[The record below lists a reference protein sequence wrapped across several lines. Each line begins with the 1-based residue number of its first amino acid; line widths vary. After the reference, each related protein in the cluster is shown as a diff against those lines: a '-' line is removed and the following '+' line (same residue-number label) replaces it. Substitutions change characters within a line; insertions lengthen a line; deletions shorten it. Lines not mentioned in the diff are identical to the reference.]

1 MKVIVV
7 EHERIECDGRVRNGE
22 LAVCYRED
30 LVIVGNV
37 ESWWGCSCS
46 VGRVVGKYV
55 RVAGSDEY
63 IGGATVR
70 REDHFCRV
78 NCEYAVYG
86 IVCWKLYYIGL
97 RLDYI

>member
-7 EHERIECDGRVRNGE
+7 EHEGIECDVCVRNGKF
-22 LAVCYRED
+22 AVSDRED

-55 RVAGSDEY
+55 RVAGPDEY
-63 IGGATVR
+63 IGGATVGC
-70 REDHFCRV
+70 EDHFWRV
-78 NCEYAVYG
+78 DGEYAVDG
-86 IVCWKLYYIGL
+86 VVCGEVY
-97 RLDYI
+97 